1 MEALVGLV
9 WLAVVVFEIAAC
21 WRVFSKAGQPG
32 WGALIPIYNGYCLLQ
47 VAGRPGWWL
56 LLLFIPV
63 VNMIVGI
70 IVALD
75 VARNFGRSI
84 AFGIG
89 LIILPII
96 LYPILGFGSAQYGG
110 LRE

>member
-1 MEALVGLV
+1 MDALMSIA
-9 WLAVVVFEIAAC
+9 WLAVVVFEIAAI

-32 WGALIPIYNGYCLLQ
+32 WGALIPIYNVYCLLQ
-47 VAGRPGWWL
+47 IAGRPGWWL
-56 LLLFIPV
+56 LLFFIPV

-75 VARNFGRSI
+75 VARNFGQSA

-89 LIILPII
+89 LILLPII
-96 LYPILGFGSAQYGG
+96 FYPILAFGSAQYGG
-110 LRE
+110 VPA